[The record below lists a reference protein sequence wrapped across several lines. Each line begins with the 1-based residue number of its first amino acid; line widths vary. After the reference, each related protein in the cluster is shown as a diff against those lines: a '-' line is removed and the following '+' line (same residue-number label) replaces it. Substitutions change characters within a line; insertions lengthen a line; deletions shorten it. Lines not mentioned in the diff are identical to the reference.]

1 MKERILMENKEIVTP
16 VIDNVDAL
24 LAKMKAMK
32 KFKVIEGN
40 RLLNPERILAG
51 GGIGNI
57 GTLCPTGNHAVLCQY
72 THGTCNQ
79 GQTNYS
85 SEPCYGGGTYH
96 TCGMWAAY
104 DVNCNGSSTYFTCH
118 QGQVYH
124 F

>member
-1 MKERILMENKEIVTP
+1 
-16 VIDNVDAL
+16 
-24 LAKMKAMK
+24 MK

-40 RLLNPERILAG
+40 RLLHPERILAG

-124 F
+124 FDI

>member
-1 MKERILMENKEIVTP
+1 
-16 VIDNVDAL
+16 
-24 LAKMKAMK
+24 MK

-104 DVNCNGSSTYFTCH
+104 DVNCNWFFNLLYLSSRTSISFLIYNLE
-118 QGQVYH
+118 
-124 F
+124 